1 LIQTKTGESSGISS
15 QGKKNVSGADLGFW
29 CEKKQQ
35 KKETQKESCIY
46 SNHPNKLS
54 FTVEM

>member
-1 LIQTKTGESSGISS
+1 VVFPVKGRKMFLAPIWGFGA
-15 QGKKNVSGADLGFW
+15 KK
-29 CEKKQQ
+29 KRQ